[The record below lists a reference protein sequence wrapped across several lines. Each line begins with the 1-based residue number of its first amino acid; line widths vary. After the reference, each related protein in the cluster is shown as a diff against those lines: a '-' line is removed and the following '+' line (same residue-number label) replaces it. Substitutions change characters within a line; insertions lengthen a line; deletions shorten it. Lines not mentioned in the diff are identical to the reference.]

1 MGANKGDWRLI
12 WAGQCSVGIWLS
24 LAVKMLRR
32 AERRREHSGCER
44 RKGLSRRSGP
54 ASKDG
59 FSVSFCWDQRKH
71 LGQLVDDADWS
82 GQLIL
87 RAMNMS

>member
-12 WAGQCSVGIWLS
+12 WAGQCSVGIWLW

-44 RKGLSRRSGP
+44 RKGFAAVRSGVQ
-54 ASKDG
+54 DG
-59 FSVSFCWDQRKH
+59 FSVLFCWDQRKH
-71 LGQLVDDADWS
+71 LGQLIDDADWS

-87 RAMNMS
+87 RAMDMS